1 MDKGREGKGE
11 GYGGGQG
18 EGRKVREVGVDKG
31 RETNEV
37 G

>member
-18 EGRKVREVGVDKG
+18 KGKKVREVGVDKG
-31 RETNEV
+31 RETNGV